1 MVRHTLSL
9 FILAGIA
16 LLELNLMTA
25 SLPAQTTASSRADA
39 FSFRVDTDVYEEGKG
54 KKEPINQTLTLFSNG
69 VYYDLAIDQSRA
81 VTVID
86 PLGGRIIMLDPQ
98 RQLKTTFDTAKLL
111 AYASEL
117 KQTAA
122 GNKEVAKLVTAASQV
137 TELEPNKLRVGD
149 DVLAYEAT
157 MQTPKDASMA
167 AQYADF
173 ADWSARLNAILPP
186 NFPPFVRME
195 LNRQIAMRQKLP
207 EAIYRI
213 AKHNKQTVVYRS
225 QLMAIG
231 LLSTGDVNKVQMVG
245 EMLHQCKE
253 VGKDEFF
260 SPQAAL
266 NNKGASPGGN
276 VR

>member
-1 MVRHTLSL
+1 MVRHTFLVLAVMSL
-9 FILAGIA
+9 LGFSA
-16 LLELNLMTA
+16 MTL
-25 SLPAQTTASSRADA
+25 SLPAQTTASSRAAA

-54 KKEPINQTLTLFSNG
+54 KKEPINQTLTLFSDG

-98 RQLKTTFDTAKLL
+98 RQLKTTFDTTKLL
-111 AYASEL
+111 TYTSEL

-157 MQTPKDASMA
+157 MQTPKDPSMA

-186 NFPPFVRME
+186 NFPPFVRLE
-195 LNRQIAMRQKLP
+195 LNRQIALRQQLP

-213 AKHNKQTVVYRS
+213 AKHGKHTVVYRS

-231 LLSTGDVNKVQMVG
+231 LLSTEDVNKVQMVG
-245 EMLHQCKE
+245 EMLQKCKE
-253 VGKDEFF
+253 VEKEAFF
-260 SPQAAL
+260 NAQAAL
-266 NNKGASPGGN
+266 NKQASAPGGN